1 MSGPR
6 PSCYAALDLGAGSG
20 RAMLGTYDGAR
31 LTLTEAHRFPNE
43 PVAEGARLYW
53 DFERLWDNVKQ
64 GIARAAALAGGRL
77 DGLAV
82 DTWGVD
88 YGLLDGAGRLTDR
101 PRHYR
106 DPRTHGMPERAFA
119 RLPRERIF
127 AATGIQFMP
136 INTLYQLLSQ
146 VVARDPALARAE
158 HLLMTPDL
166 FNFRLTGRAAA
177 ERTIASTSQCYNPV
191 RDAWAD
197 DVLAAMDIPRRIFPA
212 LVAPGTVLAPLL
224 PDLAAEAGLKEA
236 PPVLAVGSHDT
247 ASAVAAVPLA
257 DDGEAYLSSGTWSLL
272 GVETT
277 APVINAR
284 SLRWNFTNEAGVA
297 GTIRLLKNITGLWI
311 IQELRRGWTAGGAA
325 PGFEDMTGL
334 AQASPA
340 FAHFIDPNDEQ
351 FLAPGDMPSRVAAYC
366 RRTGQPV
373 PAARGAFI
381 RAAYESLVFKYRQV
395 VERLEGLTGR
405 RIHTLHVVG
414 GGTRNACLNQWTANA
429 TGRRVKTG
437 PAEATAAGNVLM
449 QMVATGRL
457 GGLSEGRALMRAS
470 FASETFE
477 PAETGRW
484 NDAYAKFL
492 AITEPTGT
500 TPGEG

>member
-1 MSGPR
+1 MGAKFQAQ
-6 PSCYAALDLGAGSG
+6 YAALDLGAGSG

-43 PVAEGARLYW
+43 PVAEGERLYW
-53 DFERLWDNVKQ
+53 DFERLWGGVQQ

-77 DGLAV
+77 DGIAV

-88 YGLLDGAGRLTDR
+88 YGLLDAAGQLTDR

-106 DPRTHGMPERAFA
+106 DPRTHGMQERAFA

-136 INTLYQLLSQ
+136 INTLYQLFAQ
-146 VVARDPALARAE
+146 VAAQDPALARAE
-158 HLLMTPDL
+158 RLLMTPDL

-177 ERTIASTSQCYNPV
+177 ERTIASTSQCYNPS
-191 RDAWAD
+191 RDTWAD
-197 DVLAAMDIPRRIFPA
+197 DVLAAMDIPRGIFPEI
-212 LVAPGTVLAPLL
+212 VAPGTVLAPLKG
-224 PDLAAEAGLKEA
+224 DLAAALGLKEA

-272 GVETT
+272 GVETR
-277 APVINAR
+277 APVITPE

-311 IQELRRGWTAGGAA
+311 IQELRRGWAAGGEELRFEDLAALAHHAA
-325 PGFEDMTGL
+325 P
-334 AQASPA
+334 
-340 FAHFIDPNDEQ
+340 FAHFIDPNDEG
-351 FLAPGDMPSRVAAYC
+351 FLAPGDMPSRIAAYC

-373 PAARGAFI
+373 PAERGAFI

-395 VERLEGLTGR
+395 VERLEALTGR
-405 RIHTLHVVG
+405 SIHTIHVVG
-414 GGTRNACLNQWTANA
+414 GGTRNADLNQWTANA
-429 TGRRVKTG
+429 TGRRVRTG

-449 QMVATGRL
+449 QMMATGRL
-457 GGLSEGRALMRAS
+457 GSPAGGRALMRAS
-470 FASETFE
+470 FASETFK
-477 PAETGRW
+477 PAESARW

-492 AITEPTGT
+492 AITEPPASPPCKG
-500 TPGEG
+500 